1 MPGIDFSKRYRDYAR
16 FLPAISEMY
25 TRFVTNANPKRPC
38 PVPQQDL
45 DFLEPTSNLYHIP
58 AALYSAGQAAKSKNA
73 AHRKDMVTGRNKA
86 HGNII
91 LGDSGGFQIQQGSI
105 KFTGDET
112 RERMMRWL
120 EANCDWSMVLDF
132 PTGGIDM
139 GTVPEHTKRLVAEG
153 VDIEGF
159 CKSLGLAPSYQNI
172 SFATCLKQT
181 LINNDYFVQHR
192 VPAGQPGSTK
202 FLNVVQ
208 GRTVEESNI
217 WYEAVKHYNFEG
229 WSLAGPHKENF
240 DMTLTRFISMRDD
253 GLLENKDWTHI
264 LGVGKLANGC
274 AYTTMQRMIRK
285 HYNPN
290 FTISYDVSSPFT
302 TAAYGNLFLGYTLDK
317 NAWTI
322 QSCKLD
328 GRQYLPAYNPKDAAQ
343 AIFEL
348 DERGNKILIKK
359 GKKGKPDEYKVLPN
373 MSQDLFLEELRKH
386 WDTKVFT
393 HTSSVVGED
402 LVSMPDTND
411 LRNNSRFVETEVGKQ
426 LKMGDI
432 CVNEDLKYTSTWD
445 VVTYALLMNHNVQ
458 VHLEAVFESQELY
471 DKGDVARVPAE
482 MLQIKEIIEEV
493 LDPATKN
500 PHEIIKRNQ
509 KVLRFLSGDKAEAG
523 VAMTEDF
530 AFTEPKE
537 YNQALEKM
545 KEHTKSVAVTLPTVT
560 DLFSGI

>member
-1 MPGIDFSKRYRDYAR
+1 MPGIDFSKRYHDYAR

-25 TRFVTNANPKRPC
+25 TRFVTNPNPKRPC

-45 DFLEPTSNLYHIP
+45 DFLDPNSNLYYIP
-58 AALYSAGQAAKSKNA
+58 CALYSAGQAAKSKNA
-73 AHRKDMVTGRNKA
+73 AHRQDMVTGRDRTL
-86 HGNII
+86 GNVI

-139 GTVPEHTKRLVAEG
+139 GTVTEHTKRLESEGEDLVA
-153 VDIEGF
+153 F
-159 CKSLGLAPSYQNI
+159 CKSLGLEVNGQNVA
-172 SFATCLKQT
+172 FATCLRQT
-181 LINNDYFVQHR
+181 IINNDYFIKNR
-192 VPAGQPGSTK
+192 VPKGMDGSTK
-202 FLNVVQ
+202 FLNVIQ
-208 GRTVEESNI
+208 GRSLEESDI
-217 WYEAVKHYNFEG
+217 WYEAVKHYDFEG

-240 DMTLTRFISMRDD
+240 DMTLSRFISMRDD
-253 GLLENKDWTHI
+253 NLLEGKDWTHI

-328 GRQYLPAYNPKDAAQ
+328 GRQFLPSYDPTDPKQ
-343 AIFEL
+343 AVYDLNES
-348 DERGNKILIKK
+348 
-359 GKKGKPDEYKVLPN
+359 GKKVLIPN
-373 MSQDLFLEELRKH
+373 QSQVQFLDELRKH
-386 WDTKVFT
+386 WDNKVFT
-393 HTSSVVGED
+393 HTSEVVGD
-402 LVSMPDTND
+402 LVQMPDTND
-411 LRNNSRFVETEVGKQ
+411 LRNNSRFVETNVGKQ

-432 CVNEDLKYTSTWD
+432 CVNEDDKYTSTWD

-471 DKGDVARVPAE
+471 DNGDVARVPME

-493 LDPATKN
+493 LDPNTKD
-500 PHEIIKRNQ
+500 PHGIIKRNQ
-509 KVLRFLSGDKAEAG
+509 KVLRFLSGDKADAG
-523 VAMTEDF
+523 VKVTTDF
-530 AFTEPKE
+530 ELTAPKE
-537 YNQALEKM
+537 YNQALDKM
-545 KEHTKSVAVTLPTVT
+545 RDAHKAVPLTLNKVT
-560 DLFSGI
+560 DLFA